1 MPLPVFVTVKVC
13 VVVVGEVVVVVVGGV
28 VVVGEVV
35 PPPVKFAAHVFAAS
49 MTTLNGLVVPL
60 QLPLQLVNVA
70 PVAGVAVS
78 LTVAPVV

>member
-1 MPLPVFVTVKVC
+1 MVTVKVC
-13 VVVVGEVVVVVVGGV
+13 VVV

-60 QLPLQLVNVA
+60 QLPLQLVKVA
-70 PVAGVAVS
+70 PVSGVAVK
-78 LTVAPVV
+78 TIEVPVFKVLVHVVPQSIPVG